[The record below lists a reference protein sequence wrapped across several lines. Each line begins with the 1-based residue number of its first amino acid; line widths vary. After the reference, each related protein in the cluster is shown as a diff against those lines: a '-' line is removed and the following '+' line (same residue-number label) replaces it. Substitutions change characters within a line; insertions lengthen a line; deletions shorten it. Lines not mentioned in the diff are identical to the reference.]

1 MLKRDERKSVETIEV
16 ILKLVLAIALGGLI
30 GLEREAS
37 QKPAGF
43 RTNILVCVGSTMMM
57 ALATLLIQAK
67 GGTPDTLVRM
77 AAGVI
82 TGVGFLGAGTIFQ
95 ARGTI
100 AGLTTASTIW
110 LVAGLGLV
118 IGAGYYLPALIFTA
132 MTITTLLL
140 FRKIEDTYLHK
151 SQFHYHLKAKA
162 RPYIL
167 SSLRKLALH
176 HGVRLERL
184 TMKQEGQSYL
194 LAFSFSAS
202 EEKEQEFN
210 QGLLE
215 LADIEELKID

>member
-1 MLKRDERKSVETIEV
+1 MEIIQVL
-16 ILKLVLAIALGGLI
+16 LKLVLAIALGGLI

-43 RTNILVCVGSTMMM
+43 RTNILVCLGATMMM
-57 ALATLLIQAK
+57 SLATLLIQGK
-67 GGTPDTLVRM
+67 GENPDDLVRM

-82 TGVGFLGAGTIFQ
+82 TGIGFLGAGTILQ
-95 ARGTI
+95 ARGAI
-100 AGLTTASTIW
+100 AGLTTASTLW
-110 LVAGLGLV
+110 VVAGLGLV
-118 IGAGYYLPALIFTA
+118 IGAGYYVPALIYTA
-132 MTITTLLL
+132 LTIVTL
-140 FRKIEDTYLHK
+140 FIFGRIEEAYLHK
-151 SQFHYHLKAKA
+151 AQFHYHLKAKA

-184 TMKQEGQSYL
+184 TMKQDGSSYL
-194 LAFSFSAS
+194 LTFSFAS
-202 EEKEQEFN
+202 SEDKEQEFN

>member
-1 MLKRDERKSVETIEV
+1 METIEV

-57 ALATLLIQAK
+57 TLAVLIVQAK
-67 GGTPDTLVRM
+67 GGSPDTLVRM

-82 TGVGFLGAGTIFQ
+82 TGMGFIGAGTIFQ
-95 ARGTI
+95 SRGAI
-100 AGLTTASTIW
+100 AGLTTASTLW

-132 MTITTLLL
+132 LTITTLLL
-140 FRKIEDTYLHK
+140 FRKIEDSYLHK

-167 SSLRKLALH
+167 ASLRKLALH
-176 HGVRLERL
+176 HGIRLERL
-184 TMKQEGQSYL
+184 TMKQEGSSYL
-194 LAFSFSAS
+194 LAFAFSAS

>member
-1 MLKRDERKSVETIEV
+1 MEIIEV
-16 ILKLVLAIALGGLI
+16 VLKLVLAIALGGLI

-43 RTNILVCVGSTMMM
+43 RTNILVCVGSAMMM
-57 ALATLLIQAK
+57 TLAVLLVQSK
-67 GGTPDTLVRM
+67 GGSPDTLVRM

-82 TGVGFLGAGTIFQ
+82 TGMGFIGAGTIFQ
-95 ARGTI
+95 SRGAI
-100 AGLTTASTIW
+100 AGLTTASTLW

-132 MTITTLLL
+132 LTITTLLL
-140 FRKIEDTYLHK
+140 FRRIENTYLHK

-167 SSLRKLALH
+167 ASLRKLALH

-184 TMKQEGQSYL
+184 TMKQEGSSYL

>member
-1 MLKRDERKSVETIEV
+1 METIEV

-43 RTNILVCVGSTMMM
+43 RTNILVCVASAMMM
-57 ALATLLIQAK
+57 TMATLLVQAK
-67 GGTPDTLVRM
+67 GGTSDTLIRM

-100 AGLTTASTIW
+100 AGLTTASTLW
-110 LVAGLGLV
+110 LVSGLGLV

-132 MTITTLLL
+132 LTITTLLL
-140 FRKIEDTYLHK
+140 FRKIEDSYLRK
-151 SQFHYHLKAKA
+151 SQFHYHMKAKA

-194 LAFSFSAS
+194 LAFSFSSS

>member
-1 MLKRDERKSVETIEV
+1 MDILTTL
-16 ILKLVLAIALGGLI
+16 LKLVLAIALGGII

-57 ALATLLIQAK
+57 ALAVLLVQSK
-67 GGTPDTLVRM
+67 GGTSDTLVRM
-77 AAGVI
+77 AASVI
-82 TGVGFLGAGTIFQ
+82 TGMGFLGAGTIMQ

-100 AGLTTASTIW
+100 AGLTTASTLW

-118 IGAGYYLPALIFTA
+118 IGAGYYVPALIFTA
-132 MTITTLLL
+132 VTITTLLL
-140 FRKIEDTYLHK
+140 FGKIEASYLHK

-167 SSLRKLALH
+167 SSLRKLSLH

-184 TMKQEGQSYL
+184 TMKQEGPSYL
-194 LAFSFSAS
+194 LAFAFSAS

>member
-1 MLKRDERKSVETIEV
+1 MELIEV
-16 ILKLVLAIALGGLI
+16 VLKLVLAIALGGLI

-57 ALATLLIQAK
+57 TLSVLIIQAK
-67 GGTPDTLVRM
+67 GGTSDSLVRM

-82 TGVGFLGAGTIFQ
+82 TGIGFLGGGAILHAQ
-95 ARGTI
+95 GTI

-118 IGAGYYLPALIFTA
+118 IGAGYYVPALIFTGLTVA
-132 MTITTLLL
+132 TLVL
-140 FRKIEDTYLHK
+140 FRRVEEIYLRK
-151 SQFHYHLKAKA
+151 SQFHYHVRFKQ

-176 HGVRLERL
+176 HGLRLEKTTLRE
-184 TMKQEGQSYL
+184 EGKSFLVTFY
-194 LAFSFSAS
+194 FSAS

-210 QGLLE
+210 QGLFE
-215 LADIEELKID
+215 LADIEELKIE

>member
-1 MLKRDERKSVETIEV
+1 MEIIQVL
-16 ILKLVLAIALGGLI
+16 LKLVLAIALGGLI

-43 RTNILVCVGSTMMM
+43 RTNILVCLGATMMM
-57 ALATLLIQAK
+57 SLATLIAQGK
-67 GGTPDTLVRM
+67 GAYPDDLVRM
-77 AAGVI
+77 AAGVV
-82 TGVGFLGAGTIFQ
+82 TGIGFLGAGTILQ

-100 AGLTTASTIW
+100 AGLTTASTLW
-110 LVAGLGLV
+110 VVAGLGLV
-118 IGAGYYLPALIFTA
+118 IGAGYYVPALIYTA
-132 MTITTLLL
+132 LTIITL
-140 FRKIEDTYLHK
+140 FIFGRIEDAYLHK
-151 SQFHYHLKAKA
+151 AQFHYHLKAKA

-184 TMKQEGQSYL
+184 TMKQDGSSYL
-194 LAFSFSAS
+194 LTFSFAS
-202 EEKEQEFN
+202 SEDKEQEFN

>member
-1 MLKRDERKSVETIEV
+1 METIEV

-43 RTNILVCVGSTMMM
+43 RTNILVCVGSAMMM
-57 ALATLLIQAK
+57 TLATLLVQAK

-82 TGVGFLGAGTIFQ
+82 TGIGFLGAGTILQ
-95 ARGTI
+95 SRGTI
-100 AGLTTASTIW
+100 AGLTTASTLW

-118 IGAGYYLPALIFTA
+118 IGAGYYVPALIFTA
-132 MTITTLLL
+132 LTITTLLL
-140 FRKIEDTYLHK
+140 FRKIEDAYLHK

-194 LAFSFSAS
+194 LTFSFSAS

>member
-1 MLKRDERKSVETIEV
+1 METIEV

-43 RTNILVCVGSTMMM
+43 RTNILVCVASAMMM
-57 ALATLLIQAK
+57 TMATLLVQAK
-67 GGTPDTLVRM
+67 GGTADTLVRM

-95 ARGTI
+95 ARGTV
-100 AGLTTASTIW
+100 AGLTTASTLW

-118 IGAGYYLPALIFTA
+118 IGAGYYLPALVFTA
-132 MTITTLLL
+132 LTITTLLL
-140 FRKIEDTYLHK
+140 FRKIEASYLRK
-151 SQFHYHLKAKA
+151 SQFHYHMKAKA

>member
-1 MLKRDERKSVETIEV
+1 MDILATL
-16 ILKLVLAIALGGLI
+16 LKLVLAIALGGLI

-57 ALATLLIQAK
+57 TLAVLLVQGK
-67 GGTPDTLVRM
+67 GESPDTLVRM

-82 TGVGFLGAGTIFQ
+82 TGMGFLGAG
-95 ARGTI
+95 
-100 AGLTTASTIW
+100 
-110 LVAGLGLV
+110 
-118 IGAGYYLPALIFTA
+118 YYVPALIFTA
-132 MTITTLLL
+132 LTIVTLLL
-140 FRKIEDTYLHK
+140 FGKIEASYLHK

-184 TMKQEGQSYL
+184 TMKQEGSSYL
-194 LAFSFSAS
+194 LTFSFSAS

>member
-1 MLKRDERKSVETIEV
+1 MEIIQVL
-16 ILKLVLAIALGGLI
+16 LKLVLAIALGGLI

-43 RTNILVCVGSTMMM
+43 RTNILVCLGATMMM
-57 ALATLLIQAK
+57 SLATLLVQGK
-67 GGTPDTLVRM
+67 GGNPDDLVRM

-82 TGVGFLGAGTIFQ
+82 TGIGFLGAGTILQ
-95 ARGTI
+95 SRGTI
-100 AGLTTASTIW
+100 AGLTTASTLW
-110 LVAGLGLV
+110 VVAGLGLV
-118 IGAGYYLPALIFTA
+118 IGAGYYVPALLYTA
-132 MTITTLLL
+132 LTIITL
-140 FRKIEDTYLHK
+140 FVFGRVEEAYLHK
-151 SQFHYHLKAKA
+151 AQFHYHLKAKA

-184 TMKQEGQSYL
+184 TMKQDGSSYL
-194 LAFSFSAS
+194 LTFSFAS
-202 EEKEQEFN
+202 SEDKEQEFN

>member
-1 MLKRDERKSVETIEV
+1 METIEV
-16 ILKLVLAIALGGLI
+16 ILKLILAIALGGLI

-43 RTNILVCVGSTMMM
+43 RTNILVCVGSAMMM
-57 ALATLLIQAK
+57 TMATLLVQAK
-67 GGTPDTLVRM
+67 GGTADTLVRM

-100 AGLTTASTIW
+100 AGLTTASTLW

-132 MTITTLLL
+132 LTITTLLL
-140 FRKIEDTYLHK
+140 FRKIEDSYLRK
-151 SQFHYHLKAKA
+151 SQFHYHMKAKA

-184 TMKQEGQSYL
+184 TMKQEGSSYL

-210 QGLLE
+210 QGLFE

>member
-1 MLKRDERKSVETIEV
+1 MEIVEV
-16 ILKLVLAIALGGLI
+16 LLKLVLAIALGGLI

-43 RTNILVCVGSTMMM
+43 RTNILVCVGSAMMM
-57 ALATLLIQAK
+57 TMATLLVQDK
-67 GGTPDTLVRM
+67 GGAPDTLVRM

-82 TGVGFLGAGTIFQ
+82 TGMGFLGAGTILQ

-100 AGLTTASTIW
+100 AGLTTASTLW

-118 IGAGYYLPALIFTA
+118 IGAGFYVPALIFTGL
-132 MTITTLLL
+132 TITTLLL
-140 FRKIEDTYLHK
+140 FRKIEDSYLHK

-194 LAFSFSAS
+194 LAFAFSAS

>member
-1 MLKRDERKSVETIEV
+1 MDIIEV
-16 ILKLVLAIALGGLI
+16 VLKLVLAIALGGLI

-43 RTNILVCVGSTMMM
+43 RTNILVCVGSAMMM
-57 ALATLLIQAK
+57 MLSVMIIQSK
-67 GGTPDTLVRM
+67 GGTTDTLVRM

-82 TGVGFLGAGTIFQ
+82 TGIGFLGAGTILH

-110 LVAGLGLV
+110 VVAGLGLV
-118 IGAGYYLPALIFTA
+118 IGAGYYVPALIFTA
-132 MTITTLLL
+132 LTIATLVL
-140 FRKIEDTYLHK
+140 FRKVEESYLRRA
-151 SQFHYHLKAKA
+151 QFHYHVKFKQ

-176 HGVRLERL
+176 HGIRLEKMTLREEA
-184 TMKQEGQSYL
+184 K
-194 LAFSFSAS
+194 SFLVTFFFAAS

-210 QGLLE
+210 QGLFD
-215 LADIEELKID
+215 LADIEELKIE

>member
-1 MLKRDERKSVETIEV
+1 MEIIEV

-43 RTNILVCVGSTMMM
+43 RTNILVCVGSAMMM
-57 ALATLLIQAK
+57 MLAVMLIQGK
-67 GGTPDTLVRM
+67 GGTSDTLVRM

-82 TGVGFLGAGTIFQ
+82 TGIGFLGAGTILH

-100 AGLTTASTIW
+100 AGLTTASTLW

-118 IGAGYYLPALIFTA
+118 IGAGYYVPALIFTA
-132 MTITTLLL
+132 LTIATLVL
-140 FRKIEDTYLHK
+140 FRKVEESYLRRA
-151 SQFHYHLKAKA
+151 QFHYHVKFKQ

-176 HGVRLERL
+176 HGIRLEKMTLREEA
-184 TMKQEGQSYL
+184 K
-194 LAFSFSAS
+194 SFLVTFFFAAS

-210 QGLLE
+210 QGLFE
-215 LADIEELKID
+215 LADIEELKIE

>member
-1 MLKRDERKSVETIEV
+1 MVIVEV
-16 ILKLVLAIALGGLI
+16 ILKLVLAVALGGLI

-43 RTNILVCVGSTMMM
+43 RTNILVCIGAAMMM
-57 ALATLLIQAK
+57 TMAGLIVQAK
-67 GGTPDTLVRM
+67 GGTADTMIRM
-77 AAGVI
+77 AAGVV
-82 TGVGFLGAGTIFQ
+82 TGVGFLGAGTILHS
-95 ARGTI
+95 RGNV

-118 IGAGYYLPALIFTA
+118 IGAGYYVPALVFTA
-132 MTITTLLL
+132 LTIATLLL
-140 FRKIEDTYLHK
+140 FRRVEDSYVRK
-151 SQFHYHLKAKA
+151 AQFHYHLRAKA

-176 HGVRLERL
+176 HGVRLESL
-184 TMKQEGQSYL
+184 TMKQEQQSYIM
-194 LAFSFSAS
+194 AFSFSAS
-202 EEKEQEFN
+202 EDKEQEFN

>member
-1 MLKRDERKSVETIEV
+1 MDILATL
-16 ILKLVLAIALGGLI
+16 LKLVLAIALGGLI

-57 ALATLLIQAK
+57 TLAVLLVQSK
-67 GGTPDTLVRM
+67 GGSSDTLVRM

-82 TGVGFLGAGTIFQ
+82 TGMGFLGAGTIFQ

-100 AGLTTASTIW
+100 AGLTTASTLW

-118 IGAGYYLPALIFTA
+118 IGAGYYVPALIFTA
-132 MTITTLLL
+132 LTITTLLL
-140 FRKIEDTYLHK
+140 FGKIEASYLHK

-162 RPYIL
+162 RPYLL

-184 TMKQEGQSYL
+184 AMKQESSSYL
-194 LAFSFSAS
+194 LTFAFSAS

>member
-1 MLKRDERKSVETIEV
+1 METLEV
-16 ILKLVLAIALGGLI
+16 LLKLVLAIALGGLI

-57 ALATLLIQAK
+57 TLAVLLVRSK
-67 GGTPDTLVRM
+67 GGEADSLIRL

-100 AGLTTASTIW
+100 AGLTTASTLW

-118 IGAGYYLPALIFTA
+118 IGAGYYVPALIFTA
-132 MTITTLLL
+132 LTITTLLL
-140 FRKIEDTYLHK
+140 FHRIEDTYLRK

-167 SSLRKLALH
+167 AGLRKLALH

-184 TMKQEGQSYL
+184 TMKQDGSSYL

>member
-1 MLKRDERKSVETIEV
+1 MEIVEV
-16 ILKLVLAIALGGLI
+16 VLKLVLAIALGGLI

-43 RTNILVCVGSTMMM
+43 RTNILVCVGSAMMM
-57 ALATLLIQAK
+57 TLAVLLVQSK
-67 GGTPDTLVRM
+67 GGSSDTLVRM

-82 TGVGFLGAGTIFQ
+82 TGMGFIGAGTIFQ
-95 ARGTI
+95 SRGAI
-100 AGLTTASTIW
+100 AGLTTASTLW

-132 MTITTLLL
+132 LTITTLLL
-140 FRKIEDTYLHK
+140 FRRIEASYLHK

-167 SSLRKLALH
+167 ASLRKLALH

-184 TMKQEGQSYL
+184 TMKQEGSSYL
-194 LAFSFSAS
+194 LAFAFSAS

>member
-1 MLKRDERKSVETIEV
+1 MLKEEARTAMEILET
-16 ILKLVLAIALGGLI
+16 ILKLILAIALGGLI

-57 ALATLLIQAK
+57 ALAVLLVQAK
-67 GGTPDTLVRM
+67 GGGADALIRL

-100 AGLTTASTIW
+100 AGLTTASTLW

-118 IGAGYYLPALIFTA
+118 IGAGYYVPALIFTA
-132 MTITTLLL
+132 LTITTLLL
-140 FRKIEDTYLHK
+140 FRRIEDTYLRK

-167 SSLRKLALH
+167 AGLRKLALH

-184 TMKQEGQSYL
+184 TMKQDGSSYL

-202 EEKEQEFN
+202 EDKEQEFN

>member
-1 MLKRDERKSVETIEV
+1 MEMIEV

-43 RTNILVCVGSTMMM
+43 RTNILVCVASAMMM
-57 ALATLLIQAK
+57 TMATLLVQAK
-67 GGTPDTLVRM
+67 GGTSDSLVRM

-100 AGLTTASTIW
+100 AGLTTASTLW

-118 IGAGYYLPALIFTA
+118 IGAGFYLPALIFTA
-132 MTITTLLL
+132 LTITTLLL
-140 FRKIEDTYLHK
+140 FRTIEDSYLRK
-151 SQFHYHLKAKA
+151 SQFHYHMKAKA

-194 LAFSFSAS
+194 LAFSFSSS

>member
-1 MLKRDERKSVETIEV
+1 MLKEEARTAMEILEV
-16 ILKLVLAIALGGLI
+16 LLKLILAIALGGLI

-57 ALATLLIQAK
+57 TLAVLLVRSK
-67 GGTPDTLVRM
+67 GGEADSLIRL

-100 AGLTTASTIW
+100 AGLTTASTLW

-118 IGAGYYLPALIFTA
+118 IGAGYYVPALIFTA
-132 MTITTLLL
+132 LTITTLLL
-140 FRKIEDTYLHK
+140 FHRIEDTYLRK

-167 SSLRKLALH
+167 ASLRKLALH

-184 TMKQEGQSYL
+184 TMKQDGSSYL

-215 LADIEELKID
+215 LADIEELKI

>member
-1 MLKRDERKSVETIEV
+1 MDILATL
-16 ILKLVLAIALGGLI
+16 LKLVLAIALGGLI

-57 ALATLLIQAK
+57 TLAVLLVQSK
-67 GGTPDTLVRM
+67 GGSPDTLVRM

-82 TGVGFLGAGTIFQ
+82 TGMGFLGAGTILQ

-100 AGLTTASTIW
+100 AGLTTASTLW

-118 IGAGYYLPALIFTA
+118 IGAGYYVPALIFTA
-132 MTITTLLL
+132 LTITTLLL
-140 FRKIEDTYLHK
+140 FGKIEASYLHK
-151 SQFHYHLKAKA
+151 SQFHYHIKAKA
-162 RPYIL
+162 RPYLL

-184 TMKQEGQSYL
+184 AMKQEGASYL
-194 LAFSFSAS
+194 LTFAFSAS

>member
-1 MLKRDERKSVETIEV
+1 MEMIEV

-43 RTNILVCVGSTMMM
+43 RTNILVCVASAMMM
-57 ALATLLIQAK
+57 TMATLLVQAK
-67 GGTPDTLVRM
+67 GGTSDSLVRM

-100 AGLTTASTIW
+100 AGLTTASTLW

-118 IGAGYYLPALIFTA
+118 IGAGFYLPALIFTA
-132 MTITTLLL
+132 LTITTLLL
-140 FRKIEDTYLHK
+140 FRKIEDSYLRK
-151 SQFHYHLKAKA
+151 SQFHYHMKAKA

-176 HGVRLERL
+176 HGIRLERL
-184 TMKQEGQSYL
+184 TMKQDGQSYL
-194 LAFSFSAS
+194 LAFSFSSS

>member
-1 MLKRDERKSVETIEV
+1 MEILQVL
-16 ILKLVLAIALGGLI
+16 LKLILAIALGGLI

-43 RTNILVCVGSTMMM
+43 RTNILVCIAATMMM
-57 ALATLLIQAK
+57 SLATLLVEGK
-67 GGTPDTLVRM
+67 GGDPDTLVRM

-82 TGVGFLGAGTIFQ
+82 TGIGFLGAGTIFQ
-95 ARGTI
+95 SRGMI
-100 AGLTTASTIW
+100 AGLTTASTLW
-110 LVAGLGLV
+110 VVAGLGLV
-118 IGAGYYLPALIFTA
+118 IGAGYYVPALIFTA
-132 MTITTLLL
+132 LIITTLLA
-140 FRKIEDTYLHK
+140 FGRIENAYLHK
-151 SQFHYHLKAKA
+151 SQFHYHLKVKA

-167 SSLRKLALH
+167 ASLRKLALH

-184 TMKQEGQSYL
+184 TMKQEGSSYL

-202 EEKEQEFN
+202 EDKEQEFN

>member
-1 MLKRDERKSVETIEV
+1 METIEV
-16 ILKLVLAIALGGLI
+16 TLKLILAIALGGLI

-43 RTNILVCVGSTMMM
+43 RTNILVCVGSAMMM
-57 ALATLLIQAK
+57 TLATLLVQAK
-67 GGTPDTLVRM
+67 GGTTDTLVRM

-100 AGLTTASTIW
+100 AGLTTASTLW

-132 MTITTLLL
+132 LTITTLLL
-140 FRKIEDTYLHK
+140 FRKIEASYLRK
-151 SQFHYHLKAKA
+151 SQFHYHMKAKS

>member
-1 MLKRDERKSVETIEV
+1 METIEV

-43 RTNILVCVGSTMMM
+43 RTNILVCVGSAMMM
-57 ALATLLIQAK
+57 ILATLLVQAK

-82 TGVGFLGAGTIFQ
+82 TGMGFLGAGTILQ
-95 ARGTI
+95 SRGTI
-100 AGLTTASTIW
+100 AGLTTASTLW

-118 IGAGYYLPALIFTA
+118 IGAGYYVPALIFTA
-132 MTITTLLL
+132 LTITTLLL
-140 FRKIEDTYLHK
+140 FRKIEDSYLHK

-194 LAFSFSAS
+194 LTFSFSAS
-202 EEKEQEFN
+202 EEKEEEFN

>member
-1 MLKRDERKSVETIEV
+1 MDAVEVT
-16 ILKLVLAIALGGLI
+16 LKLVLAIALGGLI

-43 RTNILVCVGSTMMM
+43 RTNILVCVASAMMM
-57 ALATLLIQAK
+57 TLAGLLVQAK

-82 TGVGFLGAGTIFQ
+82 TGVGFLGAGTILQ
-95 ARGTI
+95 SRGAI
-100 AGLTTASTIW
+100 AGLTTASTLW

-118 IGAGYYLPALIFTA
+118 IGAGYYVPALIFTA
-132 MTITTLLL
+132 LTIVTLLL
-140 FRKIEDTYLHK
+140 FRRIEDSYLRK

-167 SSLRKLALH
+167 ASLRKLALH

-184 TMKQEGQSYL
+184 TMKQEGSSYL
-194 LAFSFSAS
+194 LAFAFSAS

>member
-1 MLKRDERKSVETIEV
+1 MDIIEV
-16 ILKLVLAIALGGLI
+16 VLKLVLAIALGGLI

-43 RTNILVCVGSTMMM
+43 RTNILVCVGSAMMM
-57 ALATLLIQAK
+57 MLSVMIIQSK
-67 GGTPDTLVRM
+67 GGTTDTLVRM

-82 TGVGFLGAGTIFQ
+82 TGIGFLGAGTILH

-110 LVAGLGLV
+110 VVAGLGLV
-118 IGAGYYLPALIFTA
+118 IGAGYYVPALIFTA
-132 MTITTLLL
+132 LTIATLVL
-140 FRKIEDTYLHK
+140 FRRVEESYLRRA
-151 SQFHYHLKAKA
+151 QFHYHVKFKQ

-176 HGVRLERL
+176 HGIRLEKMTLREEA
-184 TMKQEGQSYL
+184 K
-194 LAFSFSAS
+194 SFLVTFFFAAS

-210 QGLLE
+210 QGLFD
-215 LADIEELKID
+215 LADIEELKIE